1 VDNVKAD
8 LTYSEVKFILDFID
22 IYQEMVHLAS
32 IKNII
37 MATLLDKEFLRNNLL
52 HLGSEDPAKES

>member
-1 VDNVKAD
+1 M
-8 LTYSEVKFILDFID
+8 I
-22 IYQEMVHLAS
+22 HLAS

-37 MATLLDKEFLRNNLL
+37 MSTLLDKEFLRNNLL